1 MKTLVQSTRRF
12 LRPVRRVVRDFIFR
26 PRGTRMGEGSYIK
39 RPYRLLF
46 PEFLSV
52 GKNTRIHSNAYI
64 TPLGAYAGLRYK
76 PEIRIGSDVYIGRF
90 AHFVAIDLIEIG
102 DGCVLSEFVYIT
114 DNAHGL
120 HPERGPIMRQPL
132 ESKGPVRIGN
142 GCFLGFR
149 VSVMPGVTLGDHC
162 VVGAN
167 SVVTRSFPAYS
178 MIAGCP
184 AKVVKVFSHRAG
196 DWVRVHPKMR
206 PGPALCD
213 GCERTA
219 SASGLLTTE

>member
-1 MKTLVQSTRRF
+1 VKTLVQSTRRL
-12 LRPVRRVVRDFIFR
+12 LRPVRRCVRDLIFKS
-26 PRGTRMGEGSYIK
+26 RGIRMGEGSYIK
-39 RPYRLLF
+39 GPYKLLF

-52 GKNTRIHSNAYI
+52 GKNTRIYSDAYI
-64 TPLGAYAGLRYK
+64 TPLREYAGLRYK
-76 PEIRIGSDVYIGRF
+76 PEIRIGNDVYIGRF
-90 AHFVAIDLIEIG
+90 AHFVAVDLIEIG

-142 GCFLGFR
+142 SCFLGFR

-184 AKVVKVFSHRAG
+184 AKVVKVFSHRVG

-206 PGPALCD
+206 TGRALCD
-213 GCERTA
+213 ACGRAA
-219 SASGLLTTE
+219 SAGELLTTE